1 MSSLVSDF
9 IINPVLR
16 QARRFSEISRSTF
29 GVEEDGATARHGV
42 EAAVPEDPGVEAAV
56 DMETSSTDLPTTPD
70 RDVTF
75 DEVNVSSPETAE
87 SPHDHLGFPVTPPKR
102 TGPIPEDDG
111 MGYLR
116 ARIHSINN
124 QDLCQDEK
132 AQRIHAILTERYRAF
147 NVIANPQVVA
157 PADAE
162 LILSSASSPGRPES
176 PSGLDSL
183 KFWRAQEDTVITQLF
198 NVTSSDIAPTFAPIR
213 QPKSSPSK
221 DSSPVT
227 HPPAT
232 PPLGC
237 QHYERNVKLQCST
250 CSKWYTC
257 RFCHDAAEDHC
268 LIRAETK
275 NMLCMLCATP
285 QRAGEVCIRCGET
298 AATYYCDI
306 CKLWENRQSKP
317 IYHCNDCGIC
327 RRGLGLGKDFFHCK
341 VSLLTRIDR

>member
-29 GVEEDGATARHGV
+29 GVEEDGATARPGI
-42 EAAVPEDPGVEAAV
+42 EAAVPEDPSVETAI

-70 RDVTF
+70 RDTTF
-75 DEVNVSSPETAE
+75 DEANISSPETAH

-124 QDLCQDEK
+124 QDICQDEK

-147 NVIANPQVVA
+147 KVITNPQTVA
-157 PADAE
+157 PVDAE
-162 LILSSASSPGRPES
+162 LILPSASGPGRPGS

-198 NVTSSDIAPTFAPIR
+198 SLTSSDISPTFAPIR

-221 DSSPVT
+221 DSIPLIL
-227 HPPAT
+227 PATT

-257 RFCHDAAEDHC
+257 RFCHDAMEDHC

-298 AATYYCDI
+298 TASYYCDI

-341 VSLLTRIDR
+341 VSSFDTN